1 MAQTLEISTTPF
13 TTPPRPSRR
22 RADDEDGTQGE
33 DGETPARPRQA
44 MRRTVTGLPE
54 DFAMPQVSLKETD
67 NQMEALTGKDLSPG
81 IAPLEAKVVYHK
93 IYGGRKPNI
102 GSASVVVS
110 KDIHKAMLC
119 LCFNTNPPEIG
130 REVINVLNAK
140 AEREGHPGT
149 FKARLN
155 GMEWIGVDPGGL
167 TRKTTSLEKMGWMAT
182 PTTCKGAIAMMK
194 LIKLLSAE
202 LLNANMPIDF
212 YLCEL
217 TVAEGNIDKLKVI
230 LDILSRRI
238 TIDTT
243 PEQEG
248 DGAAASAASSALGV
262 DTD

>member
-1 MAQTLEISTTPF
+1 MAQTLEIF
-13 TTPPRPSRR
+13 TTPPRPTRR
-22 RADDEDGTQGE
+22 RNDDDDEEQTQGE
-33 DGETPARPRQA
+33 DVETPARPRQA

-54 DFAMPQVSLKETD
+54 DFAMPQVSLRETQ
-67 NQMEALTGKDLSPG
+67 NQMVALTGKDLSPG
-81 IAPLEAKVVYHK
+81 IAPPEAKVVYHK
-93 IYGGRKPNI
+93 IYAGRKANI
-102 GSASVVVS
+102 GSASIVVS
-110 KDIHKAMLC
+110 KDIHKAALC
-119 LCFNTNPPEIG
+119 LCLSTNPPEIG

-149 FKARLN
+149 FKARLD

-182 PTTCKGAIAMMK
+182 PTTCKGATAMMK
-194 LIKLLSAE
+194 LIRLLSAE

-217 TVAEGNIDKLKVI
+217 TVSEANIEKLKVI
-230 LDILSRRI
+230 LDIFSRRI

-243 PEQEG
+243 PEPEN
-248 DGAAASAASSALGV
+248 DGAAASAASAALDV